1 MSRANLCDK
10 RAVGVSFSD
19 GFRLLRA
26 PLRLQRIGWVASRY
40 ALWETLGAL
49 GIEIGRRG
57 IRLARGKAA
66 KPVPLDAVI
75 GRKLAQA
82 FAKLGPTFV
91 KLGQMLALR
100 ADFVGEPVANEL
112 RVLFDQVP
120 PLPFRVIRRLIAA
133 ELGKKVLTGRFK
145 SIDPRPIGSAS
156 LAQVHRG
163 ELNDG
168 TPVVIKVQKPGAA
181 DSVLVDLLLLEGLAR
196 SADVVL
202 PRFGIWQMFCD
213 FKVATL
219 REIDYREEARNID
232 KFRKNYGKL
241 FGDADVVFPA
251 YYKDLSTA
259 RVITLE
265 PLRGKKVAD
274 LKKGSTVARKAAAK
288 GVAAVLEQIFDHGFF
303 HADPHSGNLFFQE
316 DEGRIGFIDLGLVG
330 SLNTADKRKFL
341 KVLMAVLQRDRK
353 GLAKALYELGE
364 KSAKTDFAAFEKAIQ
379 ALLDEVASAGLD
391 KFPLSRLVGDL
402 LAIARKN
409 RIFIPNRYV
418 LMLRAFL
425 MVEGMAKSLDPSLS
439 LARLAPP
446 IVARSLIR
454 SYNPLRFFRR

>member
-1 MSRANLCDK
+1 MT
-10 RAVGVSFSD
+10 FSLQT
-19 GFRLLRA
+19 GARLVRV
-26 PLRLQRIGWVASRY
+26 PLRLQRIAWVFSRY
-40 ALWETLGAL
+40 ALLESLGAL

-57 IRLARGKAA
+57 IRVARGKGA
-66 KPVPLDAVI
+66 KPVPLDAVL

-82 FAKLGPTFV
+82 FARLGPSFV

-100 ADFVGEPVANEL
+100 ADFVGEPIATEL

-120 PLPFRVIRRLIAA
+120 PLPFRLIRRLIEA
-133 ELGKKVLTGRFK
+133 ELGKKTVRSRFK
-145 SIDPRPIGSAS
+145 SIDPEPLGSAS

-163 ELNDG
+163 ELADG
-168 TPVVIKVQKPGAA
+168 TPVIVKVQKPGAA

-196 SADVVL
+196 SADAVL

-213 FKVATL
+213 FKAATL
-219 REIDYREEARNID
+219 REIDYTEEARNID
-232 KFRKNYGKL
+232 RFRRNYAKL
-241 FGDADVVFPA
+241 FGDAEVVFPS
-251 YYKDLSTA
+251 YYKELSTF

-265 PLRGKKVAD
+265 PLRGKKVSD

-330 SLNTADKRKFL
+330 QLSAKDKRKFL

-353 GLAKALYELGE
+353 GLARALYDLGE
-364 KSAKTDFAAFEKAIQ
+364 TSAKTDFDAFEKAVQ
-379 ALLDEVASAGLD
+379 RLLDDVVKAGLE
-391 KFPLSRLVGDL
+391 KYPLARLVGEL

-425 MVEGMAKSLDPSLS
+425 MVEGMAKTLDPSLS
-439 LARLAPP
+439 LARVAPP
-446 IVARSLIR
+446 IVARSLMR